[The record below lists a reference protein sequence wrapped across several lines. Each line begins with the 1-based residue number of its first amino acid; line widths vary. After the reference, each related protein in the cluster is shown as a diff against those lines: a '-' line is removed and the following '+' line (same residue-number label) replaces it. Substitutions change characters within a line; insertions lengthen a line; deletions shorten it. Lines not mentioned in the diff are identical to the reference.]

1 MVYRVLPVG
10 LINSAQKYL
19 TAENFNFRVNAT
31 STILKIKQIW
41 TIEFLKEN
49 SPMVHIRSSLR
60 RYLAGDNNGKIT
72 CDREVPN
79 PYNKFVMI
87 THPNGK
93 VSFQSEETKR
103 YLGGA
108 EDNITCFAQAISESE
123 KWVLHLAIHPNVSM
137 FNKGKKKYLRYDTSE
152 NAVQCDSE
160 LPWGQDCVMT
170 LMFNFKE
177 KKYSIRTSSGDLIA
191 WNGKLEPCQSSQTL
205 YIPEIRC
212 GMICLKDNE
221 GRFLTG
227 RDSYIRTIKT
237 DRPSLDEFFSPD
249 PSPGQVTIRSILNSK
264 YVSLKPGADV
274 CVHQSHVT
282 DSEIFQIIINNTTR
296 KACFRGISKDYLAVG
311 PQNIIVASP
320 ILTDDCWFNIVYNG
334 PKVVIKT
341 GDGKLLTTKST
352 GQLMVGYYTADNSQ
366 EFILKLTNRPLL
378 ILQSDFGFVA
388 FCSGTQRLDGN
399 RPMYEVNR
407 MTSDEDGYYQFKL
420 VSTDKYW
427 EMDKDGFISG
437 TGEQPINFIIQ
448 LVGSNVLIL
457 KAPNG
462 KYMIT
467 QQSGDFKATGEDAKT
482 ATMFLY

>member
-1 MVYRVLPVG
+1 
-10 LINSAQKYL
+10 
-19 TAENFNFRVNAT
+19 
-31 STILKIKQIW
+31 
-41 TIEFLKEN
+41 
-49 SPMVHIRSSLR
+49 MVHIRSSLR

-72 CDREVPN
+72 CDREIPN

-87 THPNGK
+87 MHPDGK

-123 KWVLHLAIHPNVSM
+123 KWVLHLAIHPNISM
-137 FNKGKKKYLRYDTSE
+137 FNQGKKKYLRYDANE

-160 LPWGQDCVMT
+160 LPWGRNCVVT
-170 LMFNFKE
+170 LMFNFK
-177 KKYSIRTSSGDLIA
+177 
-191 WNGKLEPCQSSQTL
+191 
-205 YIPEIRC
+205 
-212 GMICLKDNE
+212 
-221 GRFLTG
+221 
-227 RDSYIRTIKT
+227 
-237 DRPSLDEFFSPD
+237 
-249 PSPGQVTIRSILNSK
+249 
-264 YVSLKPGADV
+264 GADV
-274 CVHQSHVT
+274 SVHQSQVT

-296 KACFRGISKDYLAVG
+296 KACFRAISKDYLAVG

-341 GDGKLLTTKST
+341 GDGKLLTTKSN
-352 GQLMVGYYTADNSQ
+352 GQLVVGYYTADTSQ
-366 EFILKLTNRPLL
+366 EFILKLINRPLL
-378 ILQSDFGFVA
+378 ILQSDYGFVA
-388 FCSGTQRLDGN
+388 FGSGTQRLDGN
-399 RPMYEVNR
+399 RPMYEVSR
-407 MTSDEDGYYQFKL
+407 MTSDEEGYYQFKL

-467 QQSGDFKATGEDAKT
+467 QQSGDFKATGEDVKT

>member
-1 MVYRVLPVG
+1 MVFRVLPVG

-79 PYNKFVMI
+79 PYHKFIMI
-87 THPNGK
+87 THPDGK

-108 EDNITCFAQAISESE
+108 EDNITCFAQAITESE
-123 KWVLHLAIHPNVSM
+123 KWVLHLAIHPNINM
-137 FNKGKKKYLRYDTSE
+137 FNQGKKKYLRYDANE
-152 NAVQCDSE
+152 NIVQCDSE
-160 LPWGQDCVMT
+160 LPWGRDCVMT
-170 LMFNFKE
+170 LIFNIKE

-191 WNGKLEPCQSSQTL
+191 WNGKLEAYQSSRSL

-227 RDSYIRTIKT
+227 RDNYIRTFKT
-237 DRPSLDEFFSPD
+237 NSPSLDELFSPD
-249 PSPGQVTIRSILNSK
+249 SSPGQVTIQSTLNSK
-264 YVSLKPGADV
+264 YVSLRPGADV
-274 CVHQSHVT
+274 CAHHSQVT
-282 DSEIFQIIINNTTR
+282 VSEIFQIIINNTTR

-311 PQNIIVASP
+311 PQNVIVASS

-334 PKVVIKT
+334 PKVTMKT
-341 GDGKLLTTKST
+341 GDGKFLTTKCT
-352 GQLMVGYYTADNSQ
+352 GQLVVGYLTDGDSQ

-388 FCSGTQRLDGN
+388 FGSGTQRLDGN
-399 RPMYEVNR
+399 RPMCEASRV
-407 MTSDEDGYYQFKL
+407 TSDENGYYQFKL

-427 EMDKDGFISG
+427 EMDKDGFING
-437 TGEQPINFIIQ
+437 TGEQPNNFIIQ

-462 KYMIT
+462 KYMIA
-467 QQSGDFKATGEDAKT
+467 QQSGDFKAIGEDAKS

>member
-87 THPNGK
+87 THPDGK

-108 EDNITCFAQAISESE
+108 EDNITCFAQAITESE
-123 KWVLHLAIHPNVSM
+123 KWVVHLAIHPNINM
-137 FNKGKKKYLRYDTSE
+137 FNQGKKKYLRYEINE

-160 LPWGQDCVMT
+160 LPWGRDCVMT
-170 LMFNFKE
+170 LIFNFKE

-191 WNGKLEPCQSSQTL
+191 CNGKLEGYQSSTTL
-205 YIPEIRC
+205 YTPEIRC
-212 GMICLKDNE
+212 GMFCLKDTE
-221 GRFLTG
+221 GRFLSG
-227 RDSYIRTIKT
+227 RDSYIRTFKT
-237 DRPSLDEFFSPD
+237 DNPSLDELFSPD
-249 PSPGQVTIRSILNSK
+249 PSPGQVTIRSLLNYK
-264 YVSLKPGADV
+264 YVSLRPGADV
-274 CVHQSHVT
+274 SAHQTQVT
-282 DSEIFQIIINNTTR
+282 DTEIFQIIINNTTR
-296 KACFRGISKDYLAVG
+296 KACFRGISKDYLSVG
-311 PQNIIVASP
+311 PQNTIMTSP

-334 PKVVIKT
+334 PKVTIKT

-352 GQLMVGYYTADNSQ
+352 GQLVVGYFAADNSQ
-366 EFILKLTNRPLL
+366 EFILKLVNRPLL

-388 FCSGTQRLDGN
+388 FGSGTQRLDGN
-399 RPMYEVNR
+399 RPMYEASR

-427 EMDKDGFISG
+427 EMDKDGYITG

-462 KYMIT
+462 KYMIA
-467 QQSGDFKATGEDAKT
+467 QQSGDFKATGEDAKS